1 MEFDTPEEYWQ
12 YEMIRQRLLNG
23 VTHAAPQPDPA
34 PEPRPTT
41 EEEAVDPDQE
51 IVLVVKD
58 GDGMTAAPGPE
69 VPPAPLPPAKRK
81 RPTSVY
87 VTESEAQA
95 IRLLRQHPEGLTSAQ
110 IALIIGKSHD
120 ITVQVMSKLRASRP
134 YKGISTPLVTR
145 IGRKYL
151 VTTLGRHITLKTTD
165 RPTYFNRQL
174 GWHEEF

>member
-1 MEFDTPEEYWQ
+1 MKIEMPGGATIHCENVKEFAAVLP
-12 YEMIRQRLLNG
+12 LLR
-23 VTHAAPQPDPA
+23 PDSLPDPGLLL
-34 PEPRPTT
+34 PD
-41 EEEAVDPDQE
+41 EEVIDPDQE

-69 VPPAPLPPAKRK
+69 VPPAKLPPKRK

-95 IRLLRQHPEGLTSAQ
+95 IRRLRQHPEGLTSAQ
-110 IALIIGKSHD
+110 IAPILGKSHD

-174 GWHEEF
+174 GWHEES